1 MKKVLAFLFVLL
13 STTYYSYSQTYP
25 EESMSIGFQVTQGEF
40 GYGPILNYAVNKDLH
55 IGTQIGLFFD
65 SGYEQKIQN
74 GTQSVIDGNSFF
86 YLAPYAK
93 YFFKNMKNFRPFVQ
107 GQYVIFTIQ
116 DYLNATT
123 FNKSTTAR
131 SDGNAFWINVG
142 GTWYPFN
149 NVGINAG
156 MRFLDY
162 NLDKSWMKI
171 GLGNPFIGIEW
182 YI

>member
-1 MKKVLAFLFVLL
+1 MKKVLAILFVLL

-55 IGTQIGLFFD
+55 IGTQIGLYFD
-65 SGYEQKIQN
+65 SGYENK
-74 GTQSVIDGNSFF
+74 GGFEVIKSNFFF

-93 YFFKNMKNFRPFVQ
+93 YYFKNMKNFRPFVQ
-107 GQYVIFTIQ
+107 GQFAIFTIQ
-116 DYLNATT
+116 DYLN
-123 FNKSTTAR
+123 STPITSSTGR